1 MSDTRKRAL
10 AYLQKVVGDVPRN
23 LVSASKFFKSEE
35 SWTQKETWWF
45 NLPIKKIKGNKKKHY
60 YLMGARKKGEKGFVI
75 VEVPN
80 SFLIANLRGLET
92 RYDNKA
98 ILHLAAYKDNWL
110 IDERGKNRVKF
121 SRFEIK

>member
-1 MSDTRKRAL
+1 MPDTRKKAL

-45 NLPIKKIKGNKKKHY
+45 NLPIKKIKANKKKHY
-60 YLMGARKKGEKGFVI
+60 YLMGARKKSENGFVI
-75 VEVPN
+75 LEVPN

-92 RYDNKA
+92 RYNNKA

-121 SRFEIK
+121 SIFEIK